1 MTPEVALDLFREALW
16 LTAMIVGVLVVPS
29 LLVGLVVAMFQ
40 AATQIN
46 EQTLSFLPRLMV
58 ILLTLIVLGPWLL
71 RQLMEYTQTLIGGW
85 IASFVLPLFRV
96 AALLMT
102 MPVIG
107 TQLVPVRVRLYLA
120 LGVCVVLVPNL
131 PPMPQVD
138 ALSMKA
144 MLLIGEQIL
153 VGALLGF
160 SLQLL
165 FHAFVIAG
173 QIISMQMGLG
183 FASMVDPA
191 NGVSVPVLGQFF
203 TMLVTLLFLAMNG
216 HLVVFE
222 VIAESFVTLPV
233 GEGLSGNH
241 FWIIAGKLGW
251 VMGAALLLALPA
263 ITALLVVNLAF
274 GAMTRAAPQLN
285 IFSIGF
291 PLTLV
296 LGLVIL
302 WIGTADLLSQYQV
315 LAGEALQFLRELV
328 RAR

>member
-1 MTPEVALDLFREALW
+1 MLE
-16 LTAMIVGVLVVPS
+16 
-29 LLVGLVVAMFQ
+29 
-40 AATQIN
+40 
-46 EQTLSFLPRLMV
+46 LSNA
-58 ILLTLIVLGPWLL
+58 
-71 RQLMEYTQTLIGGW
+71 QIGGW
-85 IASFVLPLFRV
+85 VGAFLFPLFRI
-96 AALLMT
+96 AALLMV
-102 MPVIG
+102 MPIIG
-107 TQLVPVRVRLYLA
+107 TQLVPTRVRLYLSLA
-120 LGVCVVLVPNL
+120 IAVVLVPNL

-138 ALSMKA
+138 ALSAKA

-153 VGALLGF
+153 IGAMLGF
-160 SLQLL
+160 TLQLM

-183 FASMVDPA
+183 FASMIDPT
-191 NGVSVPVLGQFF
+191 NGISVPVLGQFF

-222 VIAESFVTLPV
+222 VLAESFVTLPV

-241 FWIIAGKLGW
+241 LITVAGKLGW
-251 VMGAALLLALPA
+251 VIGAGLLLALPA
-263 ITALLVVNLAF
+263 IAALLVVNLAF

-296 LGLVIL
+296 MGFIIV
-302 WIGTADLLSQYQV
+302 WIGSADILSQYQA
-315 LAGEALQFLRELV
+315 LASEGLQLLRELI

>member
-1 MTPEVALDLFREALW
+1 MLE
-16 LTAMIVGVLVVPS
+16 
-29 LLVGLVVAMFQ
+29 
-40 AATQIN
+40 
-46 EQTLSFLPRLMV
+46 LSNA
-58 ILLTLIVLGPWLL
+58 
-71 RQLMEYTQTLIGGW
+71 QIGGW
-85 IASFVLPLFRV
+85 IGSFLWPLFRI

-102 MPVIG
+102 MPIIG

-120 LGVCVVLVPNL
+120 LAICVVLVPSL

-138 ALSMKA
+138 PLSLRA
-144 MLLIGEQIL
+144 LLIIGGEIL
-153 VGALLGF
+153 VGAMLGF
-160 SLQLL
+160 VLQLM

-191 NGVSVPVLGQFF
+191 NGISVPVLGQFF

-233 GEGLSGNH
+233 GEGLAGAH
-241 FWIIAGKLGW
+241 LWEVAGKLGW
-251 VMGAALLLALPA
+251 AIGAGLLLALPA

-296 LGLVIL
+296 MGLVIL
-302 WIGTADLLSQYQV
+302 WIGTADILAQYQV
-315 LAGEALQFLRELV
+315 LAGEALQLLRELA